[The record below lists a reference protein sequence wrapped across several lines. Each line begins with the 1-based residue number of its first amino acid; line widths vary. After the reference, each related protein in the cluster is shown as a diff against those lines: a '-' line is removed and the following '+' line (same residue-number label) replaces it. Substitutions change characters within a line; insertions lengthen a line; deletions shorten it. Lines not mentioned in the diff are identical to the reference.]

1 MRIAV
6 IVALLAVAG
15 IARAQS
21 LVDLTTATGMSG
33 KLDANAAVNGS
44 QMRNTITQKLAQS
57 NAGQGSLGK
66 GGWEDGG
73 EGKSHGGTGTGGWAS
88 AKTSKTGGASGWAK
102 GGASSGPA
110 RRR

>member
-6 IVALLAVAG
+6 IVVLLAIAG
-15 IARAQS
+15 VARAQS

-33 KLDANAAVNGS
+33 DLNANAATNAA

-66 GGWEDGG
+66 GGWEEGG
-73 EGKSHGGTGTGGWAS
+73 EGKAHGGTGTGGWAS
-88 AKTSKTGGASGWAK
+88 AKGSKAGGATGWAK
-102 GGASSGPA
+102 GGASNGPPH
-110 RRR
+110 RR